1 MKNSKGSLCIGIALA
16 MVAPVAAAQQETA
29 SPVAAAQQETVAPVA
44 AAQQEAVAPVAAV
57 QQEAVDT
64 GGLQF
69 HLGGFADVTYA
80 NTRGAGDVTTLNF
93 SPIFHFQFGQRVLLE
108 AELETEANSRGQRS
122 AAWEYAAVNVLLG
135 DHAALVIGKFLSPTG
150 YFFPNMHPSWVNKMP
165 SPPAGFGHGGAA
177 PLSEV
182 GVQLRGGKTFAK
194 GQGLNY
200 AVFVGNGPRLGLEGE
215 DFNLETDGT
224 TNNSDGNRLIGG
236 RLGWIPR
243 AGMELGVSLARG
255 GVKLA
260 DNGGGGM
267 GTGQG
272 PPVPPMDLSM
282 EPSRDYSV
290 DGVDG
295 VWHVNKALELRS
307 EWIRQ
312 RIGAAPT
319 SAFPMGATLHT
330 WYAQGAYLFGGDRWE
345 AIARYGQSRSTHPEA
360 TFDQFALGVDRLLS
374 SHARLKL
381 AWEFNSNSTDPSAN
395 ADRLLLQLAYGF

>member
-1 MKNSKGSLCIGIALA
+1 MKNSKGSLYIGIILA
-16 MVAPVAAAQQETA
+16 MVAPVAAAQGTA
-29 SPVAAAQQETVAPVA
+29 
-44 AAQQEAVAPVAAV
+44 
-57 QQEAVDT
+57 DT
-64 GGLQF
+64 GPVQF
-69 HLGGFADVTYA
+69 NLAGFADVTYV
-80 NTRGAGDVTTLNF
+80 NTQGAGDVTTLNF
-93 SPIFHFQFGQRVLLE
+93 SPIFHLQVGERVLLE
-108 AELETEANSRGQRS
+108 AELETEANSRGSRT
-122 AAWEYAAVNVLLG
+122 AAWEYAAANVLLG
-135 DHAALVIGKFLSPTG
+135 DNAALVVGKFLSPTG

-182 GVQLRGGKTFAK
+182 GVQLRGGKTFAS

-224 TNNSDGNRLIGG
+224 TDNSDGKRVIGG
-236 RLGWIPR
+236 RVGWIPR
-243 AGMELGVSLARG
+243 AGMELGVSLTRG

-260 DNGGGGM
+260 GGGGGM
-267 GTGQG
+267 GTGEA
-272 PPVPPMDLSM
+272 PPIDLSM
-282 EPSRDYSV
+282 EPSRGYSV
-290 DGVDG
+290 NGVDG

-307 EWIRQ
+307 EWILQ

-330 WYAQGAYLFGGDRWE
+330 WYTQGAYLFGGDRWE
-345 AIARYGQSRSTHPEA
+345 AIARYGQARSTHPEA
-360 TFDQFALGVDRLLS
+360 TFNQLALGVDRLLS

-381 AWEFNSNSTDPSAN
+381 AWEFNSHSKDPSAN

>member
-1 MKNSKGSLCIGIALA
+1 MKNPKGYLCIGIVLA
-16 MVAPVAAAQQETA
+16 MAAPVAAAQETA
-29 SPVAAAQQETVAPVA
+29 DP
-44 AAQQEAVAPVAAV
+44 
-57 QQEAVDT
+57 

-69 HLGGFADVTYA
+69 HFAGFADVNYV
-80 NTRGAGDVTTLNF
+80 NTQGAGDVSTLNF
-93 SPIFHFQFGQRVLLE
+93 SPILHFQFGERVLLE
-108 AELETEANSRGQRS
+108 AELETEANSRGQRT

-135 DHAALVIGKFLSPTG
+135 DNAALVVGKFLSPTG
-150 YFFPNMHPSWVNKMP
+150 YFFPNMHPSWINKMP
-165 SPPAGFGHGGAA
+165 SAPAGFGHGGAA
-177 PLSEV
+177 PLTEV
-182 GVQLRGGKTFAK
+182 GVQLRGGKSFASN
-194 GQGLNY
+194 QGINY
-200 AVFVGNGPRLGLEGE
+200 AVYVGNGPRLGLEGE
-215 DFNLETDGT
+215 DFNIEADGS
-224 TNNSDGNRLIGG
+224 TNNADGKRVWGG
-236 RLGWIPR
+236 RVGWIPR

-255 GVKLA
+255 GVRLA
-260 DNGGGGM
+260 GGGAEM
-267 GTGQG
+267 GTGEE
-272 PPVPPMDLSM
+272 PPVDLSM
-282 EPSRDYSV
+282 EPSRGYSV

-360 TFDQFALGVDRLLS
+360 TFDQFALGVDRVLS

-381 AWEFNSNSTDPSAN
+381 AWEFNSNSQDPSAN